1 MAERGFRTSGGGR
14 RASADPP
21 DRAAAL
27 EIAVRFLAT
36 RPRTRWEVERRL
48 ARSGAEPSIVRATL
62 ARLGAMGYLDDA
74 EFARWWGEQ
83 RDRHA
88 PRGRRLIEAE
98 LRRSGV
104 PRDVIEGFREEHVD
118 PLRAPEDAAL
128 PGTEEERARDALARH
143 LRGRPL
149 PEEPKA
155 RQRIGMFLM
164 RRGFDAGTVRGVIR
178 AAGADLEGAEDDG

>member
-1 MAERGFRTSGGGR
+1 M
-14 RASADPP
+14 
-21 DRAAAL
+21 
-27 EIAVRFLAT
+27 EIGMRFLAA
-36 RPRTRWEVERRL
+36 RPRTRFELERRL
-48 ARSGAEPSIVRATL
+48 RRAGAQDATIEATL
-62 ARLGAMGYLDDA
+62 QRLAGLGYLDDA
-74 EFARWWGEQ
+74 AFARWWGEQ

-118 PLRAPEDAAL
+118 PPRAPEDAAL

-149 PEEPKA
+149 AEEPKA
-155 RQRIGMFLM
+155 RQRIGRFLM
-164 RRGFDAGTVRGVIR
+164 RRGFDAETVRSAIR
-178 AAGADLEGAEDDG
+178 AAGTDPKESFDG

>member
-1 MAERGFRTSGGGR
+1 MAERGR
-14 RASADPP
+14 RASGRGQRPPPEPP
-21 DRAAAL
+21 DPAAAL
-27 EIAVRFLAT
+27 EIAVRFLGT

-48 ARSGAEPSIVRATL
+48 ARSGAEPTVVQATVERL
-62 ARLGAMGYLDDA
+62 AAMGYLDDA

-104 PRDVIEGFREEHVD
+104 ERDVIEAYRDEQAD
-118 PLRAPEDAAL
+118 PRRAPEDMAL
-128 PGTEEERARDALARH
+128 PGTEEERAREALARH

-149 PEEPKA
+149 PDEPKA

-164 RRGFDAGTVRGVIR
+164 RRGFDADTVRGAIR
-178 AAGADLEGAEDDG
+178 APGAESDEAGDDG